1 MYYQHGQNR
10 IFGAKFD
17 PDIYKRGILF
27 IGSPGMMEVYLGIPY
42 PQHASITIFPCLMYY
57 VLDIEFWQFEVR
69 GYHNSTY
76 KDQP

>member
-1 MYYQHGQNR
+1 MTCDNNH
-10 IFGAKFD
+10 IFLSYVLC
-17 PDIYKRGILF
+17 IRY
-27 IGSPGMMEVYLGIPY
+27 GSLEYMMEVYLGIPY